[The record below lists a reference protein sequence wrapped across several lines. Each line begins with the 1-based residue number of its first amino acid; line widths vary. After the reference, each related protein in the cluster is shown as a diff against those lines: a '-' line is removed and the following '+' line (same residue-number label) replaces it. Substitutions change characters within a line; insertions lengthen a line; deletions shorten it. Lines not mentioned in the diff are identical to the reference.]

1 LARKGNKNQAMQIQK
16 LDFHLNQDKTA
27 SDRQVILF
35 DLSIRGHHPNYIQHL
50 IKYWLAQ
57 NLSGVLYIV
66 VSPRFLH
73 EHAEVVELAQS
84 YSTNKIEFVAITI
97 EEEAALRLRKSKL
110 ARNWRN
116 FQEWELFF
124 KYALKLRATQAL
136 IMYFDTYFLPLALG
150 AKSPCPFSGIY
161 FRPTFHYGEFP
172 NYQFSWQE
180 GWQHWREKLLIS
192 RILANPQLK
201 TLFCLDPFAVKHLE
215 KLPSQ
220 GRAVYL
226 PDPVEIENTASS
238 DLSSIREKLGIE
250 ANRQIFLLFGALNGR
265 KGIYQLLEAIQL
277 LPTSLCQ
284 KLCLL
289 LVGESSITSQLKIQ
303 IDAVCQ
309 VRPVQIIGRYEFI
322 PEQDVQVYFQLADV
336 ILAPYQRHVGMSGI
350 LLLAAAAQ
358 KPVLSSDYG
367 LMGEMVRRYSLGLT
381 VDSTNPSAIAKGLTQ
396 LLLEPPSSACDRD
409 KMKSFAQQNSAERF
423 ARIIFEQ
430 LLSA

>member
-1 LARKGNKNQAMQIQK
+1 
-16 LDFHLNQDKTA
+16 
-27 SDRQVILF
+27 
-35 DLSIRGHHPNYIQHL
+35 
-50 IKYWLAQ
+50 
-57 NLSGVLYIV
+57 
-66 VSPRFLH
+66 
-73 EHAEVVELAQS
+73 
-84 YSTNKIEFVAITI
+84 
-97 EEEAALRLRKSKL
+97 
-110 ARNWRN
+110 
-116 FQEWELFF
+116 
-124 KYALKLRATQAL
+124 
-136 IMYFDTYFLPLALG
+136 
-150 AKSPCPFSGIY
+150 
-161 FRPTFHYGEFP
+161 
-172 NYQFSWQE
+172 
-180 GWQHWREKLLIS
+180 
-192 RILANPQLK
+192 
-201 TLFCLDPFAVKHLE
+201 
-215 KLPSQ
+215 
-220 GRAVYL
+220 
-226 PDPVEIENTASS
+226 
-238 DLSSIREKLGIE
+238 LGIE